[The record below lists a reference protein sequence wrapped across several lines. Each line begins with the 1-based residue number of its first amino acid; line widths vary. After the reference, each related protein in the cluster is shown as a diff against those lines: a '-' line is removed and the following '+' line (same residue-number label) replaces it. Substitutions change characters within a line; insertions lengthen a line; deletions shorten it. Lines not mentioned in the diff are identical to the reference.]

1 MKINDVVN
9 QLQVLL
15 PKYTSL
21 FSSVLNISSVSVTAT
36 TATITTSIRYDF
48 TTGDA
53 VTIANVVL
61 NAPIA
66 SVSQD
71 GLLFTFTTSID
82 HDLTF
87 VSDSSVTLT
96 GFTDGSWNGSFTL
109 IAVPNRTT
117 FTVRSANTIPTLNS
131 NEILEEMRRDGING
145 LWAITV
151 INTTSFTITGT
162 FVAGVYTGGTV
173 NTDVR
178 IAGSITLERALEQ
191 YTEQGNSD
199 LWAFVVMNDIDVSK
213 DRNTL
218 NDSVA
223 IRSAGVDMRQRILDG
238 FTVTVIG
245 NTSNDIGGTDTLDI
259 CRHDLFQ
266 PILKSLLGVKFDSGL
281 YENRK
286 FKTVLTGAGIADAGG
301 YNRAILAY
309 TYAFE
314 LPYDLTQ
321 DDGVEELDTRA
332 FRDINYIGEMGG
344 DDTDNMTVGVNLD
357 ESP

>member
-9 QLQVLL
+9 QLQALL

-21 FSSVLNISSVSVTAT
+21 FSNVLNIASISVTAT
-36 TATITTSIRYDF
+36 TATITTSNSYGF

-53 VTIANVVL
+53 VTIANVLL
-61 NAPIA
+61 NTPIA
-66 SVSQD
+66 SVSQN

-87 VSDSSVTLT
+87 VLDSSVTLN
-96 GFTDGSWNGSFTL
+96 GFTDGAWNDSFVLTG
-109 IAVPNRTT
+109 VPNRTS
-117 FTVRSANTIPTLNS
+117 FTVRSANTIPIFNS

-145 LWAITV
+145 LWDITV
-151 INTTSFTITGT
+151 INNTSFTITGT
-162 FVAGVYTGGTV
+162 FVAGVYTGGTI
-173 NTDVR
+173 NTDIR

-191 YTEQGNSD
+191 YTKNNIGD
-199 LWAFVVMNDIDVSK
+199 FWAIVVMNDIDVSK

-223 IRSAGVDMRQRILDG
+223 TRSAGVDMRQRILDG
-238 FTVTVIG
+238 FTVTFVG
-245 NTSNDIGGTDTLDI
+245 NTSNDIAGTDTLDI
-259 CRHDLFQ
+259 CRHDLFR
-266 PILKSLLGVKFDSGL
+266 PILKSILGAKFDSGL
-281 YENRK
+281 SENQK
-286 FKTVLTGAGIADAGG
+286 FKTVLTGAGIADGG

-332 FRDINYIGEMGG
+332 FRDINYIGKMG
-344 DDTDNMTVGVNLD
+344 DDDTTDMTVGVNLD

>member
-21 FSSVLNISSVSVTAT
+21 FSDVLNISGIAVTVT
-36 TATITTSIRYDF
+36 TATITTSNSYNF
-48 TTGDA
+48 ETGDA
-53 VTIANVVL
+53 VTISNVVL
-61 NAPIA
+61 NTPIA
-66 SVSQD
+66 SVSQN

-82 HDLTF
+82 HDLNF
-87 VSDSSVTLT
+87 VQDATITLN
-96 GFTDGSWNGSFTL
+96 GFTDGAWNDSFTL
-109 IAVPNRTT
+109 IAVPNRTS
-117 FTVRSANTIPTLNS
+117 FIVRSTNTIPTLNS
-131 NEILEEMRRDGING
+131 NEIIEEMRRDGING
-145 LWAITV
+145 LWSITV
-151 INTTSFTITGT
+151 INNTSFTITGI
-162 FVAGVYTGGTV
+162 FVAGSYTGGTV
-173 NTDVR
+173 NMNMR

-191 YTEQGNSD
+191 YTPNDPGD
-199 LWAFVVMNDIDVSK
+199 FWAIVVMNDIDVSK

-223 IRSAGVDMRQRILDG
+223 TRSAGVDMRQRILDG
-238 FTVTVIG
+238 FTVTLIG
-245 NTSNDIGGTDTLDI
+245 NTSEDISGTDTLDI

-266 PILKSLLGVKFDSGL
+266 PILKSVLGVKFDSGL
-281 YENRK
+281 CENKK
-286 FKTVLTGAGIADAGG
+286 FKTVLTGAGIADGG

-344 DDTDNMTVGVNLD
+344 DDTTDMTVGINLD
-357 ESP
+357 ET